1 MKYLLLLLALC
12 LGTTIASQ
20 NFTQTGKASFYASKF
35 EGRKTAS
42 GAIFSNQKMTAAHK
56 ELAFGT
62 KVKVT
67 NLANQKSVVVTIND
81 RGPFVKGRIIDVS
94 QKAAK
99 ELGFYKQ
106 GIAKVTVEVIN
117 NRVDQY
123 PLQPLQPLK
132 LDGFSIITISDIK
145 NSSLLEYRAPL

>member
-1 MKYLLLLLALC
+1 MKYLLLLLTLC

-106 GIAKVTVEVIN
+106 GITKVTIEVIN

>member
-1 MKYLLLLLALC
+1 MKSCLLLLILC
-12 LGTTIASQ
+12 LGTSLAGQ

-62 KVKVT
+62 QVKVT
-67 NLANQKSVVVTIND
+67 NLENQKSVVVTIND
-81 RGPFVKGRIIDVS
+81 RGPFIKGRIIDVS

-99 ELGFYKQ
+99 ELGFYMQ
-106 GIAKVTVEVIN
+106 GIAKVRLEVIN
-117 NRVDQY
+117 NRTDRY
-123 PLQPLQPLK
+123 PLQPLQSLK
-132 LDGFSIITISDIK
+132 LGNFKIINISK
-145 NSSLLEYRAPL
+145 EATMSLLKHNTPL